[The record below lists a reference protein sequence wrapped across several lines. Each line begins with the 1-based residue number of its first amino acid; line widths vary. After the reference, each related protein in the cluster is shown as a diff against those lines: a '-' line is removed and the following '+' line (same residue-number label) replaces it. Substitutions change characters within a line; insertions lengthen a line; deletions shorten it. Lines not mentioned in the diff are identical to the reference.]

1 VDKPAVSRAGVM
13 SAVVVGSAM
22 VFLDGTVVNVA
33 LPKIGQELP
42 STLFGTLEA
51 QSYVYNVYLLSLS
64 SLLILAGALGDH
76 YGRRRMFALG
86 LIGFTLTSVLCGI
99 APTME
104 LLIAARFLQGA
115 AGALLVPGSLSIIT
129 ANFPEGEPR
138 GRALGIWAGATTLVT
153 LAGPLVGGFLVD
165 TISWRAAFLI
175 NVPLGAVALWTT
187 LRFVPESRDESVTSR
202 LDWLGA
208 TVVAVAIGGLVL
220 GAIRGQQ
227 SQWQDT
233 EAWVAL
239 VVGLAAA
246 IVFPFLMM
254 RRADPLVPPD
264 LFRNSNFTIT
274 NISTLLV
281 YGGIYVVGYVMAL
294 FLQGTVG
301 YTALAAGLAGIPGFL
316 LLGLFSERFGVFA
329 GRYGPRRFMVIGPAV
344 MALGILWLGR
354 FPSDSQPWR
363 LIAGDPSS
371 WLPPTSYLTDVLP
384 AMLIYGFGLT
394 MLVAPLTTALM
405 GSVPVERAGLASAI
419 NNAVSRVGP
428 QLAGAAIFIAITA
441 VFYAQLAVSV
451 PSLDVGNPDVRAQV
465 APLNPPADEVSP
477 DVAAAAGAAS
487 TNSFRV
493 AMWISAGLMAAGA
506 LVNLRISDA
515 PQHVAGAA
523 VPRHPAA
530 PLLLKE
536 EDPGT

>member
-1 VDKPAVSRAGVM
+1 NFTITNISTLLVYGGIY
-13 SAVVVGSAM
+13 VVGYVM
-22 VFLDGTVVNVA
+22 A
-33 LPKIGQELP
+33 L
-42 STLFGTLEA
+42 
-51 QSYVYNVYLLSLS
+51 
-64 SLLILAGALGDH
+64 
-76 YGRRRMFALG
+76 
-86 LIGFTLTSVLCGI
+86 
-99 APTME
+99 
-104 LLIAARFLQGA
+104 FLQGA

-129 ANFPEGEPR
+129 ATFPEGEPR

-175 NVPLGAVALWTT
+175 NVPLGAVALWATVSY
-187 LRFVPESRDESVTSR
+187 VPESRDESEAAR

-208 TVVAVAIGGLVL
+208 AVVAVAIGGLVL
-220 GAIRGQQ
+220 GAIRGQE

-233 EAWVAL
+233 GAWVAL
-239 VVGLAAA
+239 VLGLAAA
-246 IVFPFLMM
+246 IAFPFLMKHS
-254 RRADPLVPPD
+254 DHPLVPLE
-264 LFRNSNFTIT
+264 LFQNSNFTIT

-329 GRYGPRRFMVIGPAV
+329 GRYGPRRFMVMGPAV

-354 FPSDSQPWR
+354 FPADSQPWR
-363 LIAGDPSS
+363 LVAGDPSS

-384 AMLIYGFGLT
+384 AMLIYGLGLT

-451 PSLDVGNPDVRAQV
+451 PSLDVDNPEIRSQV
-465 APLNPPADEVSP
+465 APLNPPADGVAP
-477 DVAAAAGAAS
+477 DVATASSAAS
-487 TNSFRV
+487 TDSFRV

-506 LVNLRISDA
+506 LVNLRISDSA
-515 PQHVAGAA
+515 RREQQPGGVVAGANQTP
-523 VPRHPAA
+523 VPSR
-530 PLLLKE
+530 E
-536 EDPGT
+536 GEDGS

>member
-1 VDKPAVSRAGVM
+1 
-13 SAVVVGSAM
+13 M

-33 LPKIGQELP
+33 LPTIGQELP

-64 SLLILAGALGDH
+64 SLLILAGAVGDH
-76 YGRRRMFALG
+76 YGRRRMFAIG

-104 LLIAARFLQGA
+104 LLILARFLQGA

-129 ANFPEGEPR
+129 ATFPDGEPR

-175 NVPLGAVALWTT
+175 NVPLGAVALWAT
-187 LRFVPESRDESVTSR
+187 LRFVPESRDDSATAR
-202 LDWLGA
+202 LDWFGA
-208 TVVAVAIGGLVL
+208 AVVAVAIGGLAL
-220 GAIRGQQ
+220 GAIRGQE

-233 EAWVAL
+233 AAWVAL
-239 VVGLAAA
+239 GLGLAAA
-246 IVFPFLMM
+246 IAFPFLMK
-254 RRADPLVPPD
+254 RSTHPLVPPE

-329 GRYGPRRFMVIGPAV
+329 GRYGPRRFMVMGPAV
-344 MALGILWLGR
+344 MALGILWMGR
-354 FPSDSQPWR
+354 FPLNSQAWR
-363 LIAGDPSS
+363 MVAGDPSS

-384 AMLIYGFGLT
+384 SMLIYGFGLT

-441 VFYAQLAVSV
+441 VFYTQMAVAV
-451 PSLDVGNPDVRAQV
+451 PAMDVDNPEVREQV
-465 APLNPPADEVSP
+465 APLNPPDDDVSP
-477 DVAAAAGAAS
+477 EVAAASSGAS
-487 TNSFRV
+487 TDSFRV
-493 AMWISAGLMAAGA
+493 AMWISAALMAGGA

-515 PQHVAGAA
+515 PQNAGGSAA
-523 VPRHPAA
+523 PGQPAA
-530 PLLLKE
+530 PLPAS
-536 EDPGT
+536 DPNS

>member
-1 VDKPAVSRAGVM
+1 MSRAGVL

-64 SLLILAGALGDH
+64 SLLILAGAVGDH
-76 YGRRRMFALG
+76 YGRRRIFALG
-86 LIGFTLTSVLCGI
+86 LIGFTITSVFCGI

-104 LLIAARFLQGA
+104 LLILARFLQGA

-129 ANFPEGEPR
+129 ATFPDGEPR

-153 LAGPLVGGFLVD
+153 LAGPLLGGFLVD
-165 TISWRAAFLI
+165 TISWRAAFLV
-175 NVPLGAVALWTT
+175 NVPLGAVALWAT
-187 LRFVPESRDESVTSR
+187 LRFVPESRDDSATAR

-208 TVVAVAIGGLVL
+208 AVIAVAIGGLAL
-220 GAIRGQQ
+220 GAIRGQE

-233 EAWVAL
+233 GAWVAL
-239 VVGLAAA
+239 GLGLAAA
-246 IVFPFLMM
+246 IAFPFLMK
-254 RRADPLVPPD
+254 RSDHPLVPPE

-329 GRYGPRRFMVIGPAV
+329 GRYGPRRFMVMGPAV

-354 FPSDSQPWR
+354 FPVDSQGWR
-363 LIAGDPSS
+363 LVAGDPSS
-371 WLPPTSYLTDVLP
+371 WLPPSSYLIDVLP
-384 AMLIYGFGLT
+384 SMLVYGFGLT

-441 VFYAQLAVSV
+441 VFYTQMAVAV
-451 PSLDVGNPDVRAQV
+451 PSMDVDSPEVREQV
-465 APLNPPADEVSP
+465 APLNPPADDVSP
-477 DVAAAAGAAS
+477 EVAAASSGAS
-487 TNSFRV
+487 TDSFRV

-515 PQHVAGAA
+515 RQQVGQAAASGHSAAG
-523 VPRHPAA
+523 PAI
-530 PLLLKE
+530 E
-536 EDPGT
+536 QEDVGPELR